1 VAVSVD
7 LNVQP
12 GTVVVSGY
20 SDYLIEVDG
29 DISEQFQVVDIG
41 DGEEGGFVAFS
52 NGVILRVEF
61 GAPWRIS
68 PVAGCTPETVVIE
81 HTQDKNGSDIARLPS
96 AGIEWVVVGAEW
108 KRR

>member
-20 SDYLIEVDG
+20 SDDLIEVDG
-29 DISEQFQVVDIG
+29 DISEEFQV
-41 DGEEGGFVAFS
+41 GGRHAFGLVAFS

-61 GAPWRIS
+61 GEPWRIS

-81 HTQDKNGSDIARLPS
+81 QTQDENGSDIARLPS